1 MHCARAWSFDLI
13 NGGYFYLL
21 YFFQNTMG
29 VMKADTNV
37 IDTIN
42 EIIATGENCNLP
54 YIEILGK
61 RAKRQLV
68 EQIIQSARN
77 GK

>member
-1 MHCARAWSFDLI
+1 MSSLKDKFTKGD
-13 NGGYFYLL
+13 
-21 YFFQNTMG
+21 
-29 VMKADTNV
+29 MKTDTNV